1 MHGLFFGTGSQT
13 AVPTEEPEA
22 TKEPEADMQQQDDPM
37 TTTDPYEEDLVLI
50 RLRTQLLPLLV
61 NETFLGTN
69 AFLNRDTTV
78 HEIEEV
84 LLDIVE
90 GIQKHREDKLL
101 QTLGSLQVEHSP
113 STNKNPKTSPY

>member
-22 TKEPEADMQQQDDPM
+22 TKEPEAEMQQQDGPM

-50 RLRTQLLPLLV
+50 RLRTQLLPFLV

-84 LLDIVE
+84 VLDIVE
-90 GIQKHREDKLL
+90 GIQKHREDKLS
-101 QTLGSLQVEHSP
+101 QILGSLQVEHSP
-113 STNKNPKTSPY
+113 RTKKNPKTSPY